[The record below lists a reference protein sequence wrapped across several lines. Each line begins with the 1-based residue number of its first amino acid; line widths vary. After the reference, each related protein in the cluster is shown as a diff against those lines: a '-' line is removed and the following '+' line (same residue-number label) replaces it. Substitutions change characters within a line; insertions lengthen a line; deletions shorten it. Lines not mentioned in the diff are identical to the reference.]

1 MKLLAVTTLLT
12 IGLTITACGSSSSPS
27 SSSSSSSSSP
37 SSSILKGTIHTTN
50 SHSGQIFGR
59 AEGDQCEYESW
70 SSYYFLGA
78 GQKIIVKDS
87 KGETIALGNITGGTV
102 LPKQTHLWCFMTFT
116 TNDPLTD
123 SNFYSI
129 VLSNGQEIPV
139 SKAEI
144 ENANWNVSLSID

>member
-1 MKLLAVTTLLT
+1 MKLLAVTTVLT
-12 IGLTITACGSSSSPS
+12 VGLTITACGASSSP
-27 SSSSSSSSSP
+27 SSSSP

-50 SHSGQIFGR
+50 PRSGQIFGR

-70 SSYYFLGA
+70 HPYNFLGA
-78 GQKIIVKDS
+78 GQRIIVKDS
-87 KGETIALGNITGGTV
+87 KGETISLGNITGGTV
-102 LPKQTHLWCFMTFT
+102 LPRGTVLWCFMSFT
-116 TNDPLTD
+116 TNDPLTE